1 MLQMPIH
8 YTSFLNS
15 EPLQLKI
22 SGKNDYTNEHS
33 EMVSVGY
40 FLAKNGA
47 ISCVAVSLISARDT
61 NGSDFF
67 AKSRDIMHKI
77 QQRLPKS
84 KRKFLIEMID
94 AGYTTPYGERAL
106 ITELGE
112 ESFNE
117 RLYGRRSVLYASD
130 AEMISVISDL
140 AQPLVEFHKSP
151 TNFMY
156 VKNDGNL
163 VLKLVDFEDAQ
174 FFLTSFNQN
183 ESAAVRGVREF
194 SPEYTAP
201 EYYDEMYGQIS
212 TKFDIWSVGIIAFE
226 IFIDQLRLEEKK
238 APMNGMERRTMLC
251 NIGNL
256 FFGFKRNRFGDYPG
270 NVKEV
275 PLLYSED
282 PNWVWQNSDAIHA
295 VLRLWLKFPKTA
307 LLITNLLDFRQE
319 KRLTAQGVLDFTNGL
334 CFHEELKTKLI
345 EEMGRSV
352 AMKFGECETE

>member
-1 MLQMPIH
+1 MLQMPIY

-15 EPLQLKI
+15 KHLQLKI

-40 FLAKNGA
+40 FLAKNGS
-47 ISCVAVSLISARDT
+47 IRCVTVSLISARDT
-61 NGSDFF
+61 NGSNFF

-77 QQRLPKS
+77 QQS
-84 KRKFLIEMID
+84 
-94 AGYTTPYGERAL
+94 GYTTPYGERAL

-140 AQPLVEFHKSP
+140 AQPLVEFHKSAD
-151 TNFMY
+151 
-156 VKNDGNL
+156 DGNL
-163 VLKLVDFEDAQ
+163 VLKLIDFEDAQ
-174 FFLTSFNQN
+174 FFSTLSNQN

-238 APMNGMERRTMLC
+238 APMNVMERRTMLC

-275 PLLYSED
+275 PLLYSQD

-295 VLRLWLKFPKTA
+295 VLRLWLNFPKAA
-307 LLITNLLDFRQE
+307 LLVTNLLDFRQE

-334 CFHEELKTKLI
+334 CFHEELKTQKII